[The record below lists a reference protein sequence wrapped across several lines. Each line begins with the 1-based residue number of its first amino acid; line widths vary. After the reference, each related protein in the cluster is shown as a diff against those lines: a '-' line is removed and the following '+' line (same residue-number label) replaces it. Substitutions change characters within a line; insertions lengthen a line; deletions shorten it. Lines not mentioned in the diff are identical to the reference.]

1 VSVTLSI
8 WLALVLGVSAAGD
21 PVAAERAMP
30 SPPARSAPSAI
41 VKQPPPGKTWQP
53 DVRGAIAYARKRA
66 GNVSFAVRTAHR
78 LWGWRPSRTVPSA
91 SVLKAMLLVAYLDDP
106 RVRNRRLTAA
116 DHRLIDPMV
125 QRSDNTAATRV
136 LGFVGPAGVYGVA
149 ARAGMRK
156 FRLDPTIWGLSRI
169 DAIDQ
174 TRFFL
179 HIDSHVVLRH
189 RATAMHLLATVT
201 PSQRWGIGELR
212 LPGWQLYFKGGW
224 GSGTGAVEHQVAL
237 LRHGSIRVSVAV
249 LITTSPSHAY
259 AKRTL
264 RGVFAILLRGVH
276 SLLVP
281 PAVAARP

>member
-1 VSVTLSI
+1 M
-8 WLALVLGVSAAGD
+8 VLGVSAA
-21 PVAAERAMP
+21 
-30 SPPARSAPSAI
+30 SPTSATARRQWVVSGPSAI
-41 VKQPPPGKTWQP
+41 VKQPPPKKSWRP
-53 DVRGAIAYARKRA
+53 DVQGAIAYAHTR
-66 GNVSFAVRTAHR
+66 GGSVSFAVRTAHH
-78 LWGWRPSRTVPSA
+78 LWGWRPSHTVPSA

-116 DHRLIDPMV
+116 DHRLIDPMI
-125 QRSDNTAATRV
+125 QRSDNTAATKV
-136 LGFVGPAGVYGVA
+136 LEFVGPSGVYGVA

-156 FRLDPTIWGLSRI
+156 FTLDPTVWGLSRI

-179 HIDSHVVLRH
+179 HIDSHVVPRH

-201 PSQRWGIGELR
+201 RSQRWGIGKLH
-212 LPGWQLYFKGGW
+212 LPGWKLYFKGGW

-237 LRHGSIRVSVAV
+237 LRHTSIRLSVAV
-249 LITTSPSHAY
+249 LITASPNHAY

-276 SLLVP
+276 GLLVP
-281 PAVAARP
+281 HAVAAKP